1 MMPVSV
7 MYHRSEIMN
16 LLDQRYIIQGGMR
29 IARFITTDGWQEVC
43 RFGGAG
49 GVFRER
55 ARVCYV

>member
-1 MMPVSV
+1 MMPFSG

-16 LLDQRYIIQGGMR
+16 LLNQSHILQGGMR

-55 ARVCYV
+55 ARVG